1 MPDSVVVRCGLSGCV
16 EPFQVLVQRLPA
28 LENTYVCKSCSSKD
42 GEPVRQPCRA
52 FAMEDGRV
60 LRSYDIRDMHRQAK
74 KLNAAA
80 SGDKQDMRLSSQT
93 SRILHALEE
102 QKLRRI
108 QVPAARARAWQAS
121 SVWLTV
127 RLSYADTGEAAVG
140 RAE

>member
-1 MPDSVVVRCGLSGCV
+1 
-16 EPFQVLVQRLPA
+16 
-28 LENTYVCKSCSSKD
+28 
-42 GEPVRQPCRA
+42 
-52 FAMEDGRV
+52 MEDGRV
-60 LRSYDIRDMHRQAK
+60 LRSYDIRDMQRQAK

-108 QVPAARARAWQAS
+108 QARARAWQAS

>member
-1 MPDSVVVRCGLSGCV
+1 M
-16 EPFQVLVQRLPA
+16 Q
-28 LENTYVCKSCSSKD
+28 
-42 GEPVRQPCRA
+42 
-52 FAMEDGRV
+52 
-60 LRSYDIRDMHRQAK
+60 RQAK